1 MTLLQELLQYT
12 MHQHLGET
20 EPVQAEASEDLGEW
34 AAVDTSLSEG
44 GAVGSSQNGSPA
56 KPEPSVDSDN
66 PVPKLED

>member
-1 MTLLQELLQYT
+1 MALMQELLQYT

-34 AAVDTSLSEG
+34 AAVDTSLSG

-56 KPEPSVDSDN
+56 KPDPSVDSEN
-66 PVPKLED
+66 PVPKAED